1 VKVLVESAFDH
12 FGKSVLYE
20 EQFIK
25 YFKNRGM
32 SKGEVDKLCFIA
44 ENMKIIR
51 RGVKPI
57 FRDEDPLD
65 ILGHVVVFR
74 LLGKG
79 DE

>member
-1 VKVLVESAFDH
+1 VKALVEGAFDH
-12 FGKSVLYE
+12 FGKNVLYE

-25 YFKNRGM
+25 YFKNQGM
-32 SKGEVDKLCFIA
+32 SKNEVDRLWFKA
-44 ENMKIIR
+44 ENMKIMR